1 MLRSFLLTLL
11 TTLSLTAATFNVST
25 TPELRTARD
34 TATLTVAANAILSI
48 SQVILTFKDSNY
60 E

>member
-1 MLRSFLLTLL
+1 MKKLLLLPALLTVSLL
-11 TTLSLTAATFNVST
+11 AQTFNVST

-34 TATLTVAANAILSI
+34 IATLTVAANAIVSI